1 MNKKQSCVYNCDD
14 LLSYNSSPRSSRI
27 STVASRQK
35 KDHFAHFWV
44 LAPKLAQTFLGL
56 CRTDSE
62 GVPRNRAFSGEGRG
76 GFVKVTQSLAMFSK
90 SKGLSASVSFLPLPL
105 PPPSFFGS
113 CFISRAAKTRESRS
127 SVFLCYETKRK
138 RLRRRLKTP
147 RLDNR
152 DNNDKFQNW

>member
-35 KDHFAHFWV
+35 KDHFANFWV

-62 GVPRNRAFSGEGRG
+62 GVPRNRAFSREGRG
-76 GFVKVTQSLAMFSK
+76 GFVKVTRSLAMFSK
-90 SKGLSASVSFLPLPL
+90 SKGLSASVSFLPLS
-105 PPPSFFGS
+105 PPPT
-113 CFISRAAKTRESRS
+113 FIFWLLFHFSRGQNPRIP
-127 SVFLCYETKRK
+127 FLGLSLLRNQTETLATQPKNSEARQ
-138 RLRRRLKTP
+138 P
-147 RLDNR
+147 
-152 DNNDKFQNW
+152 W